1 MNSSDEISNF
11 IDKSDK
17 VFLLSD
23 NDSKISLDIPFE
35 NQCSGSIIINIES
48 DSPIFI
54 RNHYLKGDDFYTR
67 EKDGTI
73 QTISR
78 DFCHY
83 NGKRYIPASSIKGM
97 VRNTLEIL
105 SYAKLKNK
113 TLDAYLETKVS
124 EDNLHRSE
132 KIDLS
137 EAIFGTTELKGRV
150 HFSHFKEI
158 GHSEEMPLQK
168 EILGTPEAKKK
179 KFGWKSYPILEN
191 KTTGKGGKS
200 DKVKSEFKPLPSG
213 AKFEGVLRFHN
224 LRDFEL
230 GALISALK
238 FHNTESCFH
247 NIGLGKGLGYGSI
260 KVDFNYANINS
271 YLQAFE
277 EKINAEI
284 FDGKVLWHT
293 SPYIKELIKKHSG
306 KSKNITTYAELEN
319 IEHIYAR
326 MQRIK
331 QEEKARN
338 DAIKMKEKI
347 EQEFA
352 VALRSD
358 DEAIL
363 KSFIDKYPDY
373 NNVNQILEK
382 YNDIHE
388 AKRSSKKD
396 EQSLKA
402 QNAWNNDVVSK
413 KNNYKAYQ
421 KSLDK
426 FIKKWSKE
434 KEHKGSEFIL
444 DLVEKAKTELK

>member
-1 MNSSDEISNF
+1 MNKREISNF

-23 NDSKISLDIPFE
+23 NDSIISLDIPFE

-48 DSPIFI
+48 CSPIFI
-54 RNHYLKGDDFYTR
+54 RNHYVNGDDFYIR
-67 EKDGTI
+67 EKDEQE
-73 QTISR
+73 QTISQN
-78 DFCHY
+78 FCHH
-83 NGKRYIPASSIKGM
+83 NSKRYIPASSIKGM
-97 VRNTLEIL
+97 VRNILEIL

-113 TLDAYLETKVS
+113 TLDTYLETRVS
-124 EDNLHRSE
+124 ENNLHRSE
-132 KIDLS
+132 KMDLS

-158 GHSEEMPLQK
+158 GHCKEMPLKK

-179 KFGWKSYPILEN
+179 KFGWKNYPILKN
-191 KTTGKGGKS
+191 TTSGKGGKN
-200 DKVKSEFKPLPSG
+200 DKVKSEFKPLPPS
-213 AKFEGVLRFHN
+213 AKFEGILRFHN

-230 GALISALK
+230 GALLSALK
-238 FHNTESCFH
+238 FHNTDSCFH

-260 KVDFNYANINS
+260 KVDFNYENIET

-293 SPYIKELIKKHSG
+293 SPYIKELIKKHSE
-306 KSKNITTYAELEN
+306 KSKNIATYAELEN
-319 IEHIYAR
+319 IEYLHAQINK
-326 MQRIK
+326 IK
-331 QEEKARN
+331 QAEKARN

-347 EQEFA
+347 EQEFT

-363 KSFIDKYPDY
+363 KSFIDKYSDHD
-373 NNVNQILEK
+373 NVNQIQEK
-382 YNDIHE
+382 YNVIYE
-388 AKRSSKKD
+388 TKINSKKD
-396 EQSLKA
+396 EQNLKA
-402 QNAWNNDVVSK
+402 QNAWNNTVNK

-421 KSLDK
+421 KSLAK
-426 FIKKWSKE
+426 FITKWSKE
-434 KEHKGSEFIL
+434 KEHKGSEFVL
-444 DLVEKAKTELK
+444 NLVERAKAELK